1 MENLIFCLNATI
13 PVFITM
19 IFGYFFKR
27 IHLFDAAFLSKMNKF
42 VFVAALPVLLF
53 EDISTTDL
61 RKAWDI
67 SFVIFCFLA
76 TLLSILFSIAV
87 SYRLKDRSIQ
97 GEFVQDSTSYSL
109 ENLPCTMEYGRIL
122 CRKYFPSR
130 VILKT

>member
-61 RKAWDI
+61 RTAWDT
-67 SFVIFCFLA
+67 SFIIF
-76 TLLSILFSIAV
+76 
-87 SYRLKDRSIQ
+87 
-97 GEFVQDSTSYSL
+97 
-109 ENLPCTMEYGRIL
+109 
-122 CRKYFPSR
+122 
-130 VILKT
+130 

>member
-61 RKAWDI
+61 RKAWDT

-76 TLLSILFSIAV
+76 TLLSILLSIKG
-87 SYRLKDRSIQ
+87 SK
-97 GEFVQDSTSYSL
+97 YS
-109 ENLPCTMEYGRIL
+109 GRICTGKL
-122 CRKYFPSR
+122 SQQCRNSGHRLYSKYLWKFRNGSAYDCCDCSF
-130 VILKT
+130 I